1 MEWLR
6 NILSPTPCTNVTEF
20 ICLEWLWFAW
30 KSVPLWYLKQHC
42 SVPTVCRL
50 GCDLLENSYLCG
62 ISNNHLCSVVYWK
75 VLWFA
80 WKFVT
85 LWYQQQ
91 HSTRDIGSLSCCDLL
106 ENSYLCGISN
116 NISSM
121 NTYIEQLWFAWKFVP
136 LWYQQQQFSINGLII
151 CCCDLLENSYLCGIS
166 NN

>member
-80 WKFVT
+80 WKFVP

-116 NISSM
+116 NELTM
-121 NTYIEQLWFAWKFVP
+121 LQLVFEVVICLKIRTFVVSATTKGCSCFI
-136 LWYQQQQFSINGLII
+136 LT
-151 CCCDLLENSYLCGIS
+151 
-166 NN
+166 